1 MVSCCRFLGAK
12 SFVLEVK
19 AQSGNDVP
27 VNLHQTNI
35 ILCSDKKGQVSKVQ
49 LSPSK
54 VQALAKRRGPCSG
67 WLLFLGPAL
76 SLSPPTSTQAL
87 LKRQMSAGG
96 SLWARSPGPAHP

>member
-19 AQSGNDVP
+19 PLSGNDVP

-35 ILCSDKKGQVSKVQ
+35 ILCSDKKGQVSKFQ

-54 VQALAKRRGPCSG
+54 AQALANRRGS
-67 WLLFLGPAL
+67 LL
-76 SLSPPTSTQAL
+76 
-87 LKRQMSAGG
+87 
-96 SLWARSPGPAHP
+96 